1 MDFLK
6 RIANKLNSFF
16 RSHAREIAFFGIGF
30 FTSFILWCSVF
41 LFTSCRGLWTWDFKA
56 ESDKGKIST
65 KVDFVESVPSVGCDG
80 ISENESITEGGVK

>member
-6 RIANKLNSFF
+6 RIVNKLNSFF

-30 FTSFILWCSVF
+30 LSSCVLWVSLVM
-41 LFTSCRGLWTWDFKA
+41 FTSCRGLWSWDFKA

-65 KVDFVESVPSVGCDG
+65 KVDFIESVPSVGCDG
-80 ISENESITEGGVK
+80 ISENESVIEGGVK